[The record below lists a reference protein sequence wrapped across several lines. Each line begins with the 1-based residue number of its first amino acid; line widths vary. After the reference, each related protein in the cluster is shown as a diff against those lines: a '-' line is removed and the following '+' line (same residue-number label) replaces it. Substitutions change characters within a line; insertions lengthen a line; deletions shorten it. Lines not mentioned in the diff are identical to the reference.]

1 MNKPDKINLPI
12 SKDLLEKLLKV
23 QEIELEDVDIEL
35 EELEFDISGGGGGG
49 MPPALMYGL
58 AREFST
64 IRDSANKISYYLG
77 GGTAPQVVQQPA
89 QPTALQQPLM
99 QNIQPEPIV
108 IPPPPKPTELIE
120 AKTGIPIGKYSGEV
134 VEVTLG
140 ATKSEGGTRSVTYT
154 IGGQKAPA
162 FYSFQT
168 PPPNKPIIAF
178 DVFDWAKVPLS
189 KAVKMHFR
197 PVLEDTAEWAR
208 LCVDKFG
215 AEMINLHL
223 LTIDPLIDD
232 APPSEAVKTVE
243 NVLQAVDVPLSIGGC
258 GDPQK
263 DFAVFSAIAENIE
276 GENLLFNSVTLD
288 MDVNKMGELIRDSNN
303 SVIAFTSM
311 DVNKARELNRKLY
324 DFVDKSRII
333 MDTTTAALGYG
344 LDYAFTVMERCRL
357 AALKG
362 DPELN
367 HPMSSGSTNAW
378 AAREAWMKMGPEWAP
393 RELRGPIWE
402 TVTAQT
408 LLLVGVD
415 YFMMMHPAAA
425 HAIKTMIDNLMK
437 GENPTEP
444 TEWVSLKI
452 GG

>member
-1 MNKPDKINLPI
+1 
-12 SKDLLEKLLKV
+12 
-23 QEIELEDVDIEL
+23 
-35 EELEFDISGGGGGG
+35 
-49 MPPALMYGL
+49 
-58 AREFST
+58 
-64 IRDSANKISYYLG
+64 
-77 GGTAPQVVQQPA
+77 
-89 QPTALQQPLM
+89 
-99 QNIQPEPIV
+99 
-108 IPPPPKPTELIE
+108 
-120 AKTGIPIGKYSGEV
+120 
-134 VEVTLG
+134 
-140 ATKSEGGTRSVTYT
+140 
-154 IGGQKAPA
+154 
-162 FYSFQT
+162 
-168 PPPNKPIIAF
+168 
-178 DVFDWAKVPLS
+178 
-189 KAVKMHFR
+189 
-197 PVLEDTAEWAR
+197 
-208 LCVDKFG
+208 VDKFG

-223 LTIDPLIDD
+223 LTIDPLIED
-232 APPSEAVKTVE
+232 APPSKVVETVE

-258 GDPQK
+258 GDPHK
-263 DFAVFSAIAENIE
+263 DLQVFTAIADKIE

-288 MDVNKMGELIRDSNN
+288 MDVNKMGELIRDTNN
-303 SVIAFTSM
+303 TVIAFTSM

-324 DFVDKSRII
+324 DFLDKSKIV

-408 LLLVGVD
+408 LLLTGVD

-425 HAIKTMIDNLMK
+425 HALKTMIENLMK

-444 TEWVSLKI
+444 TEWVSLTI